1 MLRLHSKESQNL
13 AKSILLEESGN
24 PALVRMVI
32 WFSVGVIVLFVL
44 WAALTHLDEVASAPG
59 VIVPSGQVQRVQ
71 HIEGGRIKEILVKDG
86 DFVEK
91 DQVLMRLDAL
101 EHETLLQ
108 QAQDNR
114 DNLLMQRERLKRFTE
129 GRVLEVSGSDA
140 KQTLEYQYN
149 QAKTELSELNAREA
163 TLRNRS
169 KIFKEEYGIA
179 KDLHANGLLSR
190 ANLLALERQYTE
202 IKGEAEQLPAQRAR
216 LNNKIAGFKDQAL
229 IELESIENDIGQVQE
244 EIRRRTRLLALSE
257 IRAPTS
263 GKVLGLT
270 THTIG
275 GIIATGDTIL
285 EIVPRDRKLIA
296 EVRISPADVGH
307 IKVGLPVTIKFTS
320 YDFARYGGMAGTL
333 ERISASTLIDDAG
346 NPYFK
351 GIVAFETESLD
362 SRQGQL
368 PILTGMTLIADIRT
382 GDKTVME
389 YILKPIYA
397 SSAKALRER

>member
-32 WFSVGVIVLFVL
+32 WFSVGIIVLFVL

-59 VIVPSGQVQRVQ
+59 VIVPSGQVQQVQ
-71 HIEGGRIKEILVKDG
+71 HIEGGRIKEIMVRDG
-86 DFVEK
+86 ELVEK

-114 DNLLMQRERLKRFTE
+114 ANLLMQRERLVRFTE
-129 GRVLEVSGSDA
+129 GHVPEVTDTNA

-163 TLRNRS
+163 TLLNKA
-169 KIFKEEYGIA
+169 KIFKEEYAIA
-179 KDLHANGLLSR
+179 KDLQSNGLLSR
-190 ANLLALERQYTE
+190 ANLLALERQYAE
-202 IKGEAEQLPAQRAR
+202 IKGEAEQIPAQRDR
-216 LNNKIAGFKDQAL
+216 LNNKIAGFKDQAR
-229 IELESIENDIGQVQE
+229 IELESIDNDIAQVQE
-244 EIRRRTRLLALSE
+244 EIRRRTRLVTLSE

-263 GKVLGLT
+263 GVVLGLT

-275 GIIATGDTIL
+275 GVIAAGNTIL
-285 EIVPRDRKLIA
+285 EIVPRNRKLMA
-296 EVRISPADVGH
+296 EVHISPADVGH
-307 IKVGLPVTIKFTS
+307 VKVGLPVTIKFTS
-320 YDFARYGGMAGTL
+320 YDFSRYGGMPGTL
-333 ERISASTLIDDAG
+333 EQISASTLVDDAG

-351 GIVAFETESLD
+351 GVVALEQENLD

-397 SSAKALRER
+397 SSAQALRER